1 MNHLTYEG
9 IFNEL
14 KFDVGKKTN
23 KLVDVHMEYARYQFK
38 ESLQDAKINN
48 YLALF
53 MKSSKDGADR
63 DETPL
68 NTVICLDVSGSMN
81 GGLGKWSK
89 NQLSRLKLSIE
100 AIKMFI
106 SKLRPND
113 SVGIITFNNTAQEII
128 KPTFKS
134 KLTNEVFAMLEE
146 IKAGGGTTIRNGFNL
161 SK

>member
-113 SVGIITFNNTAQEII
+113 SVGIITFNNTAQ
-128 KPTFKS
+128 
-134 KLTNEVFAMLEE
+134 
-146 IKAGGGTTIRNGFNL
+146 
-161 SK
+161 